1 MHIRVLDLPWRQ
13 ETARQGPTGTTR
25 PHETPRIRSTVRKGP
40 PYSSVEQNILIVP
53 IRELVNISILVHS
66 ILVQEVALANTVR
79 SKPFASQ
86 ECFFLE

>member
-25 PHETPRIRSTVRKGP
+25 PHEYEVLFGKGP

-86 ECFFLE
+86 KCFFF